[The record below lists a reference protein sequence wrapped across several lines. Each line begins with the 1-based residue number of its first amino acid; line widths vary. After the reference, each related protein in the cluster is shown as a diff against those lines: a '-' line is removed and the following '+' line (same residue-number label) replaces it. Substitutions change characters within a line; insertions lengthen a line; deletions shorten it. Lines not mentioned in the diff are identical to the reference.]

1 MNYSLSNII
10 IEKLNENN
18 IFLRKANIDDLNE
31 ILNLF
36 KERID
41 WFKQNNIN
49 QWLKY
54 FELHSKLEFS
64 DIIQN
69 SNYFVMVQNNKII
82 AGFEVSCDSKYW
94 RDYSNDSYYLYK
106 VVTKVGNKNIGNLVF
121 EICKYFCKINNKKY
135 LRLNCIS
142 SNKKLNEIYEK
153 YHFHFVKQIKDN
165 EYLYSLREYIVE

>member
-31 ILNLF
+31 ILNIF

-54 FELHSKLEFS
+54 FDLHSKLEFS
-64 DIIQN
+64 DII
-69 SNYFVMVQNNKII
+69 
-82 AGFEVSCDSKYW
+82 
-94 RDYSNDSYYLYK
+94 
-106 VVTKVGNKNIGNLVF
+106 
-121 EICKYFCKINNKKY
+121 
-135 LRLNCIS
+135 
-142 SNKKLNEIYEK
+142 
-153 YHFHFVKQIKDN
+153 
-165 EYLYSLREYIVE
+165 